1 MLNRR
6 PSPSQVHGFSLVEL
20 MVALALGL
28 IVIGAV
34 LTLIVALIRANNQTI
49 QATRLT
55 QEMRATAAVITSD
68 LKRAGGVDDPFTAA
82 TANAGKP
89 LNQFAAVDDGAAGC
103 IRYAYA
109 RGGGNNF
116 HAISRNAD
124 TNAVY
129 LHSATDFASATCNH
143 AASVR
148 LGSGAVSI
156 DALDFVVTG
165 RRIRMTL
172 AGSLVSD
179 PSIRRTFTQTVFIRS
194 VAGS

>member
-1 MLNRR
+1 MLSRR
-6 PSPSQVHGFSLVEL
+6 PSLSQVHGFSLVEL
-20 MVALALGL
+20 MVSLALGMV
-28 IVIGAV
+28 VIGAV
-34 LTLIVALIRANNQTI
+34 ITLIVALMRANNQTI

-55 QEMRATAAVITSD
+55 QELRATAAVIASD

-89 LNQFAAVDDGAAGC
+89 LNQFAAVNDEDAGC

-109 RGGGNNF
+109 RDGGNNF
-116 HAISRNAD
+116 HAISRNVG
-124 TNAVY
+124 TNAVHLY
-129 LHSATDFASATCNH
+129 SAADFASATCNH

-148 LGSGAVSI
+148 LGSGGVSI

-165 RRIRMTL
+165 RKIHVTL
-172 AGSLVSD
+172 AGSLVSN
-179 PSIRRTFTQTVFIRS
+179 PAIRRTFTQTVFIRS

>member
-1 MLNRR
+1 MLSRR

-124 TNAVY
+124 TKAVY
-129 LHSATDFASATCNH
+129 LHSAADFASATCNH

-179 PSIRRTFTQTVFIRS
+179 PTIRRTFTQTVFIRS